1 MAALAALV
9 APLALAALAALA
21 GCTGFMQ
28 APLPATTASYAR
40 RDVVHELAVG
50 AAAADITPTDLPYL
64 GGFGINRVA
73 TAVHAPLMARALV
86 IRAGARRIAIVGVD
100 SLGLQ
105 RHDADWIKGGI
116 VGFALGDVFLC
127 SSHTHAGPDPI
138 GLWGYYGFVSGRDPA
153 YLQRVRVG
161 VAAAVAAAEANCR
174 PARLERGLARLPGTG
189 LVRNPNRQGVFD
201 RDLHVLHAI
210 ASADGA
216 PLGTI
221 VHLACHPEVLSRR
234 ETLLSPDFVGTL
246 CDEWKARG
254 HGQAVFVNG
263 ALGAM
268 VSPGVKERGVAG
280 TEAMGRALCDLAE
293 QALAAAAP
301 LPVDELEVRRRDL
314 FLPMHSLGLVFGRQT
329 GVIPRPT
336 HAGFLRTSVGYLRL
350 GALEIACVPGE
361 MEPGLAE
368 RIRRETRRPRLWV
381 FGLVD
386 DELGYLISARDA
398 GDREFAYERSMSP
411 GPEAGERVVRA
422 LVRGD

>member
-1 MAALAALV
+1 MLPAARIALLACALLV
-9 APLALAALAALA
+9 

-28 APLPATTASYAR
+28 APLPATAASCAR
-40 RDVVHELAVG
+40 CDVVHEIQVG
-50 AAAADITPTDLPYL
+50 AAEADITPTDLPYMA
-64 GGFGINRVA
+64 GFGMNRVA
-73 TAVHAPLMARALV
+73 TAVHAPLKVRALV
-86 IRAGARRIAIVGVD
+86 LRAGERRIAIVGVD

-105 RHDADWIKGGI
+105 RHDVDWIKGGI
-116 VGFALGDVFLC
+116 GGFALGDVFLC
-127 SSHTHAGPDPI
+127 CSHTHAGPDPV
-138 GLWGYYGFVSGRDPA
+138 GLWGYYGLVSGRDSA
-153 YLQRVRVG
+153 YIQRVRGG
-161 VAAAVAAAEANCR
+161 VTAAVAAAEANCR
-174 PARLERGLARLPGTG
+174 PAKLVRGLARLPGTG

-201 RDLHVLHAI
+201 RDLHVLHAV

-221 VHLACHPEVLSRR
+221 VHFACHPEVLSRR

-246 CDEWKARG
+246 CDDWQARG

-268 VSPGVKERGVAG
+268 VTPGVKERGVAG

-293 QALAAAAP
+293 QALKAATP
-301 LPVDELEVRRRDL
+301 LVVDELEVRRRDL
-314 FLPMHSLGLVFGRQT
+314 YLPMQSLGLVFGRQT

-350 GALEIACVPGE
+350 GALEIASVPGE

-368 RIRRETRRPRLWV
+368 RLRREARRPGLWV

-386 DELGYLISARDA
+386 DEIGYLISARDA

-411 GPEAGERVVRA
+411 GPDAGELVVRA
-422 LVRGD
+422 LVRAD